1 MNIKKQKGDST
12 LSFLLFIFLI
22 WFIFF
27 SDFFSDCKEESTAKQ
42 TTTEQKETFVQPNK
56 EDPLR
61 SLLTEEFKKSPSDAF
76 GLYIHSL
83 YTTNGSYKTY
93 CEESDPDGDMRVIC
107 TANITVNDKQELIQ
121 AACLI
126 NGTGCTAFN

>member
-12 LSFLLFIFLI
+12 IPLLI
-22 WFIFF
+22 FIFF
-27 SDFFSDCKEESTAKQ
+27 MWLIFFSECKEEHTVKQ
-42 TTTEQKETFVQPNK
+42 TVTEQKETFVQPNK

-61 SLLTEEFKKSPSDAF
+61 SLLTEEVKKSPSDAF
-76 GLYIHSL
+76 GLYINSL
-83 YTTNGSYKTY
+83 YTKNDSYKSY

-126 NGTGCTAFN
+126 NGTGCVSF